1 MKQQRMRLKGIQSQF
16 TDYPHTLK
24 HTIIFPLKI
33 FKKGPNV
40 VKTILEQCTRRM
52 NVREMNEQREAR
64 QAGLFLQKAK

>member
-24 HTIIFPLKI
+24 HTITFPLKI

-40 VKTILEQCTRRM
+40 VKTILEQSSVYKKDGCER
-52 NVREMNEQREAR
+52 NE
-64 QAGLFLQKAK
+64 